1 MRQARL
7 VPVRL
12 GKASRGT
19 LWLGRYGKVRFG
31 KAWSDRVGQA
41 WSGLASSGEFGRG
54 AAVEVWCGMV
64 RLGLARQA
72 RRGRL
77 RHGLVRYGVLRQV
90 RCGMVWLGEVWLGKA
105 GAARCV
111 WARCVKA
118 RQGRLGSLIIIRR
131 SNMVYEWKGASRI
144 KADAQK
150 AGELFEQ
157 LEAENDLTAARV
169 VEESRAEDA
178 VLHNEFEW
186 NDSEAANKYREGQA
200 RHLINAI
207 TIATLKAEGCDKPIP
222 VRAFFNVSAD
232 STYTS
237 VVSIANSAEKTANL
251 VAQAKREL
259 ITFSNKYNAIQSYL
273 SGVFDAIKEVTDVKS
288 DS

>member
-1 MRQARL
+1 MA
-7 VPVRL
+7 
-12 GKASRGT
+12 G
-19 LWLGRYGKVRFG
+19 
-31 KAWSDRVGQA
+31 
-41 WSGLASSGEFGRG
+41 
-54 AAVEVWCGMV
+54 EVWRGMA

-77 RHGLVRYGVLRQV
+77 RHGLVRYGVLRQARLGVKRYGKV
-90 RCGMVWLGEVWLGKA
+90 RCEEVWQGQA
-105 GAARCV
+105 WQGRCG
-111 WARCVKA
+111 KA

-178 VLHNEFEW
+178 VLHDEFEW
-186 NDSEAANKYREGQA
+186 NDSKAANKYREGQA

-207 TIATLKAEGCDKPIP
+207 TIATVKAEGCDKPIP

>member
-1 MRQARL
+1 M
-7 VPVRL
+7 
-12 GKASRGT
+12 GKARQGT
-19 LWLGRYGKVRFG
+19 AGKVRCEEV
-31 KAWSDRVGQA
+31 WQGQA
-41 WSGLASSGEFGRG
+41 WQGRQGEVGKGTVLF
-54 AAVEVWCGMV
+54 GMV
-64 RLGLARQA
+64 CY
-72 RRGRL
+72 GRL
-77 RHGLVRYGVLRQV
+77 
-90 RCGMVWLGEVWLGKA
+90 

-111 WARCVKA
+111 WASCVKV
-118 RQGRLGSLIIIRR
+118 RYGRLGSLIIIRR
-131 SNMVYEWKGASRI
+131 SNMVSEWKGASRI

-178 VLHNEFEW
+178 VLHDEFEW
-186 NDSEAANKYREGQA
+186 DDSEAANKYREGQA

-207 TIATLKAEGCDKPIP
+207 TIATVKAEGCDKPIP

>member
-1 MRQARL
+1 M
-7 VPVRL
+7 VCYGRL
-12 GKASRGT
+12 GVVWRGE
-19 LWLGRYGKVRFG
+19 
-31 KAWSDRVGQA
+31 A
-41 WSGLASSGEFGRG
+41 WSGMA
-54 AAVEVWCGMV
+54 
-64 RLGLARQA
+64 GL
-72 RRGRL
+72 
-77 RHGLVRYGVLRQV
+77 
-90 RCGMVWLGEVWLGKA
+90 E
-105 GAARCV
+105 
-111 WARCVKA
+111 
-118 RQGRLGSLIIIRR
+118 SLIIIRR

-178 VLHNEFEW
+178 VLHDEFEW

-207 TIATLKAEGCDKPIP
+207 TIATVKAEGCDKPIP

-259 ITFSNKYNAIQSYL
+259 ITFTNKYNAIQSYL
-273 SGVFDAIKEVTDVKS
+273 SGVFDAIKEATDVKS

>member
-1 MRQARL
+1 MAGT
-7 VPVRL
+7 VGHVR
-12 GKASRGT
+12 ASP
-19 LWLGRYGKVRFG
+19 
-31 KAWSDRVGQA
+31 
-41 WSGLASSGEFGRG
+41 GE
-54 AAVEVWCGMV
+54 
-64 RLGLARQA
+64 
-72 RRGRL
+72 
-77 RHGLVRYGVLRQV
+77 VRY
-90 RCGMVWLGEVWLGKA
+90 
-105 GAARCV
+105 
-111 WARCVKA
+111 
-118 RQGRLGSLIIIRR
+118 GRLGSLIIIRR

-178 VLHNEFEW
+178 VLHDEFEW
-186 NDSEAANKYREGQA
+186 DDSKAANKYREGQA

-207 TIATLKAEGCDKPIP
+207 TIATVKAEGCDKPIP

-232 STYTS
+232 NTYTS

>member
-1 MRQARL
+1 M
-7 VPVRL
+7 VRH
-12 GKASRGT
+12 SE
-19 LWLGRYGKVRFG
+19 VRSVMAG
-31 KAWSDRVGQA
+31 
-41 WSGLASSGEFGRG
+41 
-54 AAVEVWCGMV
+54 EVWRGMA

-77 RHGLVRYGVLRQV
+77 RHGLVRYGVLRQARLGVKRYGKV
-90 RCGMVWLGEVWLGKA
+90 RLGKA

-150 AGELFEQ
+150 AGEL

-178 VLHNEFEW
+178 VLHDEFEW
-186 NDSEAANKYREGQA
+186 NDSKAANKYREGQA

-207 TIATLKAEGCDKPIP
+207 TIATVKAEDCDKPIP

-259 ITFSNKYNAIQSYL
+259 ITFSNKYNAIRSYL

>member
-1 MRQARL
+1 MA
-7 VPVRL
+7 
-12 GKASRGT
+12 G
-19 LWLGRYGKVRFG
+19 
-31 KAWSDRVGQA
+31 
-41 WSGLASSGEFGRG
+41 
-54 AAVEVWCGMV
+54 EVWRGMA

-77 RHGLVRYGVLRQV
+77 RHGLVRYGVLRQARLGVKRYGKV
-90 RCGMVWLGEVWLGKA
+90 RCEEVWQGKA
-105 GAARCV
+105 WQGRCG
-111 WARCVKA
+111 KA

-178 VLHNEFEW
+178 VLHDEFEW
-186 NDSEAANKYREGQA
+186 NDSKAANKYREGQA

-207 TIATLKAEGCDKPIP
+207 TIATVKAEDCDKPIP

-259 ITFSNKYNAIQSYL
+259 ITFSNKYNAIRSYL

>member
-1 MRQARL
+1 M
-7 VPVRL
+7 VCYGRL
-12 GKASRGT
+12 GVVWRGE
-19 LWLGRYGKVRFG
+19 
-31 KAWSDRVGQA
+31 A
-41 WSGLASSGEFGRG
+41 WSGMA
-54 AAVEVWCGMV
+54 
-64 RLGLARQA
+64 GL
-72 RRGRL
+72 
-77 RHGLVRYGVLRQV
+77 
-90 RCGMVWLGEVWLGKA
+90 E
-105 GAARCV
+105 
-111 WARCVKA
+111 
-118 RQGRLGSLIIIRR
+118 SLIIIRR

-178 VLHNEFEW
+178 VLHDEFEW
-186 NDSEAANKYREGQA
+186 NDSKAANKYREGQA

-207 TIATLKAEGCDKPIP
+207 TIATVKAEGCDKPIP

-237 VVSIANSAEKTANL
+237 VVGIANSAEKTANL

-273 SGVFDAIKEVTDVKS
+273 SGVFDAIKDATDVKS

>member
-1 MRQARL
+1 LRQARL

-186 NDSEAANKYREGQA
+186 NDSEAASKYREGQA

-207 TIATLKAEGCDKPIP
+207 TIATVKAEGCDKPIP

>member
-1 MRQARL
+1 MR
-7 VPVRL
+7 
-12 GKASRGT
+12 
-19 LWLGRYGKVRFG
+19 F
-31 KAWSDRVGQA
+31 
-41 WSGLASSGEFGRG
+41 
-54 AAVEVWCGMV
+54 
-64 RLGLARQA
+64 
-72 RRGRL
+72 
-77 RHGLVRYGVLRQV
+77 GVLRQV

-207 TIATLKAEGCDKPIP
+207 TIATVKAEGCDKPIP

>member
-1 MRQARL
+1 MA
-7 VPVRL
+7 
-12 GKASRGT
+12 G
-19 LWLGRYGKVRFG
+19 
-31 KAWSDRVGQA
+31 
-41 WSGLASSGEFGRG
+41 
-54 AAVEVWCGMV
+54 EVWRGMA

-77 RHGLVRYGVLRQV
+77 RHGLVRYGVLRQARLGVKRYGKV
-90 RCGMVWLGEVWLGKA
+90 RCEEVWQGKA
-105 GAARCV
+105 
-111 WARCVKA
+111 W
-118 RQGRLGSLIIIRR
+118 QGRLGSLIIIRR

-178 VLHNEFEW
+178 VLHDEFEW
-186 NDSEAANKYREGQA
+186 NDSKAANKYREGQA

-207 TIATLKAEGCDKPIP
+207 TIATVKAEDCDKPIP

-259 ITFSNKYNAIQSYL
+259 ITFSNKYNAIRSYL

>member
-90 RCGMVWLGEVWLGKA
+90 RCGKVWLGAVWLGKA

-207 TIATLKAEGCDKPIP
+207 TIATVKAEGCDKPIP

>member
-1 MRQARL
+1 MI
-7 VPVRL
+7 
-12 GKASRGT
+12 KA
-19 LWLGRYGKVRFG
+19 GKVRFG
-31 KAWSDRVGQA
+31 KVWSVRVQQVRQGMAWRGQ
-41 WSGLASSGEFGRG
+41 
-54 AAVEVWCGMV
+54 VWHG
-64 RLGLARQA
+64 
-72 RRGRL
+72 RRG
-77 RHGLVRYGVLRQV
+77 LVWYGKV
-90 RCGMVWLGEVWLGKA
+90 RLGKA

-178 VLHNEFEW
+178 VLHDEFEW

-207 TIATLKAEGCDKPIP
+207 TIATVKAEGCDKPIP

-237 VVSIANSAEKTANL
+237 VVSIANSADKTANL

>member
-1 MRQARL
+1 MACQGTAGKVWLGIVRCGLLWYVMAGR
-7 VPVRL
+7 VRL
-12 GKASRGT
+12 GEA
-19 LWLGRYGKVRFG
+19 RFG
-31 KAWSDRVGQA
+31 
-41 WSGLASSGEFGRG
+41 
-54 AAVEVWCGMV
+54 
-64 RLGLARQA
+64 
-72 RRGRL
+72 
-77 RHGLVRYGVLRQV
+77 LVSY
-90 RCGMVWLGEVWLGKA
+90 
-105 GAARCV
+105 
-111 WARCVKA
+111 
-118 RQGRLGSLIIIRR
+118 GRLGSLIIIRR
-131 SNMVYEWKGASRI
+131 LNMVYEWKGASRI

-178 VLHNEFEW
+178 VLHDEFEW
-186 NDSEAANKYREGQA
+186 NDSKAANKYREGQA

-207 TIATLKAEGCDKPIP
+207 TIATVKAEGCDKPIP

-237 VVSIANSAEKTANL
+237 AVSIANSAEKTANL

>member
-1 MRQARL
+1 MA
-7 VPVRL
+7 
-12 GKASRGT
+12 G
-19 LWLGRYGKVRFG
+19 
-31 KAWSDRVGQA
+31 
-41 WSGLASSGEFGRG
+41 
-54 AAVEVWCGMV
+54 EVWRGMA

-77 RHGLVRYGVLRQV
+77 RHGLVRYGVLRQARLGVKRYGKV
-90 RCGMVWLGEVWLGKA
+90 RCEEVWQGQA
-105 GAARCV
+105 WQGRCG
-111 WARCVKA
+111 KA

-178 VLHNEFEW
+178 VLHDEFEW
-186 NDSEAANKYREGQA
+186 NDSKAANKYREGQA

-207 TIATLKAEGCDKPIP
+207 TIATVKAEDCDKPIP

-259 ITFSNKYNAIQSYL
+259 ITFSNKYNAIRSYL

>member
-31 KAWSDRVGQA
+31 
-41 WSGLASSGEFGRG
+41 
-54 AAVEVWCGMV
+54 
-64 RLGLARQA
+64 RL
-72 RRGRL
+72 
-77 RHGLVRYGVLRQV
+77 
-90 RCGMVWLGEVWLGKA
+90 

-207 TIATLKAEGCDKPIP
+207 TIATVKAEGCDKPIP

>member
-7 VPVRL
+7 VLVRL

-90 RCGMVWLGEVWLGKA
+90 RCGKVWLGAVWLGKA

-207 TIATLKAEGCDKPIP
+207 TIATVKAEGCDKPIP

>member
-1 MRQARL
+1 MVQQGLAWQARFG
-7 VPVRL
+7 VAWYGWAWQV
-12 GKASRGT
+12 KAGT
-19 LWLGRYGKVRFG
+19 
-31 KAWSDRVGQA
+31 
-41 WSGLASSGEFGRG
+41 
-54 AAVEVWCGMV
+54 
-64 RLGLARQA
+64 
-72 RRGRL
+72 
-77 RHGLVRYGVLRQV
+77 V
-90 RCGMVWLGEVWLGKA
+90 RCGS
-105 GAARCV
+105 ARYGLSGY
-111 WARCVKA
+111 
-118 RQGRLGSLIIIRR
+118 GRLGSLIIIRR

-178 VLHNEFEW
+178 VLHDEFEW
-186 NDSEAANKYREGQA
+186 NDSKAANKYREGQA

-207 TIATLKAEGCDKPIP
+207 TIATVKAEGCDKPIP

-237 VVSIANSAEKTANL
+237 VVSITNSAEKTANL

>member
-1 MRQARL
+1 MAGKARRVKVRYGKVGQGLVRQARL

-12 GKASRGT
+12 GG
-19 LWLGRYGKVRFG
+19 VRF
-31 KAWSDRVGQA
+31 
-41 WSGLASSGEFGRG
+41 
-54 AAVEVWCGMV
+54 
-64 RLGLARQA
+64 
-72 RRGRL
+72 
-77 RHGLVRYGVLRQV
+77 
-90 RCGMVWLGEVWLGKA
+90 
-105 GAARCV
+105 
-111 WARCVKA
+111 
-118 RQGRLGSLIIIRR
+118 GRLGSLIIIRR

-178 VLHNEFEW
+178 VLHDEFEW
-186 NDSEAANKYREGQA
+186 DDSKAANKYREGQA

-207 TIATLKAEGCDKPIP
+207 TIATVKAEGCDKPIP

-232 STYTS
+232 NTYTS